1 MSKPI
6 AKISCRGNRRRVDPR
21 AVKRRAEQTM
31 VAAGCDS
38 SELSVLLCD
47 DRVIQDLNREYR
59 GRDAPTDVLSFP
71 MNDGVF
77 SNPNPQLLG
86 DVVISVETAARRAKK
101 IGIETIDEVT
111 TLMIHG
117 VLHLL
122 GYDHNTPLESKK
134 MRGETMRIESLL
146 IK

>member
-101 IGIETIDEVT
+101 IGI
-111 TLMIHG
+111 
-117 VLHLL
+117 
-122 GYDHNTPLESKK
+122 
-134 MRGETMRIESLL
+134 
-146 IK
+146 